1 MVDVRELAER
11 ALAFK
16 DKGLNEREI
25 ADELHLSIDT
35 VKYLLEK
42 GIEGTLPPTDIKI
55 GWRSLGVYGNRI
67 GLMSEILADIAIEEL
82 DKRDSDVE
90 VVMGISINGVPFAT
104 LVSEILEAELAVYK
118 PPVERGKKGGAMSSN
133 YASVEGKKVLVVDD
147 VLSTGSTAEE
157 AVKDIREAG
166 GTPVLVVVIVNKSSL
181 NEVGGVPL
189 RGVIRA
195 RSMGGT
201 SLGGGPLHS
210 FPYG

>member
-1 MVDVRELAER
+1 MVVVKELAEK

-16 DKGLNEREI
+16 ERGLSEREI
-25 ADELHLSIDT
+25 ADDLHLSIDT

-55 GWRSLGVYGNRI
+55 GWRSVGVYGNRI
-67 GLMSEILADIAIEEL
+67 GLMSEILADITLEEL
-82 DKRDSDVE
+82 DKSNSDVD
-90 VVMGISINGVPFAT
+90 VVLGISINGVPFAT
-104 LVSEILEAELAVYK
+104 IVSELLDSEVAVYK
-118 PPVERGKKGGAMSSN
+118 PPVERGKKGGAFSSN
-133 YASVEGKKVLVVDD
+133 YASVEGKKVLIVDD

-157 AVKDIREAG
+157 AIKDIREAG

-201 SLGGGPLHS
+201 ILGGGPLHS

>member
-1 MVDVRELAER
+1 MVDVKELAEK
-11 ALAFK
+11 ALAFRER
-16 DKGLNEREI
+16 GLSEREI
-25 ADELHLSIDT
+25 ADDLHLSIDT

-55 GWRSLGVYGNRI
+55 GWRSIGVYGNRI
-67 GLMSEILADIAIEEL
+67 GLMSEILADITLEEL
-82 DKRDSDVE
+82 NKSNSDVD
-90 VVMGISINGVPFAT
+90 VVLGISINGVPFAT
-104 LVSEILEAELAVYK
+104 IVSELLDSEVAVYK
-118 PPVERGKKGGAMSSN
+118 PPVERGKKGGAFSSN
-133 YASVEGKKVLVVDD
+133 YASVEGKKVLIVDD

-157 AVKDIREAG
+157 AIKDIREAG

-201 SLGGGPLHS
+201 ILGGGPLHS

>member
-1 MVDVRELAER
+1 MVVVKELAEK

-16 DKGLNEREI
+16 ERGLSEREI
-25 ADELHLSIDT
+25 ADDLHLSIDT

-55 GWRSLGVYGNRI
+55 GWRSIGVYGNRI
-67 GLMSEILADIAIEEL
+67 GLMSEILADITLEEL
-82 DKRDSDVE
+82 DKSNSDVD
-90 VVMGISINGVPFAT
+90 VVLGISINGVPFAT
-104 LVSEILEAELAVYK
+104 IVSELLDSEVAVYK
-118 PPVERGKKGGAMSSN
+118 PPVERGKKGGAFSSN
-133 YASVEGKKVLVVDD
+133 YASVEGKKVLIVDD

-157 AVKDIREAG
+157 AIKDIREAG

-201 SLGGGPLHS
+201 ILGGGPLHS